1 MIFSF
6 DYKTTLISGTIL
18 KDFTER
24 LNDIT
29 GGEEGEDYEFGR
41 LGV

>member
-1 MIFSF
+1 MPN
-6 DYKTTLISGTIL
+6 KVGLL

-29 GGEEGEDYEFGR
+29 ESGKTKLIFRYY
-41 LGV
+41 L